1 MSYRANKLFAL
12 PRNGKESE
20 NRVLWPWHLVNDIEI
35 QQYSCG
41 GQDAYLCKI
50 SSSKVQ
56 RTRECTRFRTTV
68 DLDREYFWNGSSN
81 RQAENGVMNCD
92 FFPRSVKTI
101 WWTLVTKKWLWPWN
115 SIGLLPLSRYVFLQN
130 FLKLRA
136 AAHELSWSQRKKKDE
151 NNTVRRYR
159 ADNNNAI
166 L

>member
-81 RQAENGVMNCD
+81 RQAENGVMNCS
-92 FFPRSVKTI
+92 FFPAFRENN
-101 WWTLVTKKWLWPWN
+101 LMNFGHKKWFWPWN
-115 SIGLLPLSRYVFLQN
+115 SIGLVRLSRYVFLQN
-130 FLKLRA
+130 LIKLRA
-136 AAHELSWSQRKKKDE
+136 AAHELSWSQRNKKNLDE
-151 NNTVRRYR
+151 NNTVR